1 MSYDQNS
8 ADTPASGAIVTVS
21 PETDA
26 LIQTEMPEA
35 SDQIRQETAALIE
48 AIKKRA
54 QSEMQTAGDFTRDAY
69 LTAVRQAR
77 EAIEQNQLIDP
88 ERIEQSIALL
98 QQEAEK
104 NWNSVVSDME
114 SLGTRLADAAR
125 AAWDALMHPPSQNP

>member
-8 ADTPASGAIVTVS
+8 VDTPASGAIVTVS